1 MSTTSTGRAGTFLTR
16 IIEHKREE
24 VAARR
29 ARRPFAELDLAAQAA
44 VPVVDFAAALAAPGM
59 RLIAEVKGA
68 SPSKGVLI
76 EPFDPLA
83 IAADYFA
90 AGADAVS
97 VLTDETYFHGS
108 LAHLSAIKE
117 LSSQLRQPRPVLRK
131 DFIIDPYQI
140 AEARAAGADA
150 VLLIVAA
157 LADGSL
163 RELHDAAAA
172 YHLDVLVEV
181 HNEQELERALAAG
194 AKIIGINNRD
204 LHAFTVD
211 LATAERLAAMVPH
224 GVVTVGESGIE
235 RPADVRRLAAAG
247 VDAILVGETLV
258 RSPDRAASIRSL
270 LGRDR

>member
-1 MSTTSTGRAGTFLTR
+1 MSTTTRSHAETFLTR
-16 IIEHKREE
+16 IIEHKRGE

-29 ARRPFAELDLAAQAA
+29 ARRPQAEVDQAA
-44 VPVVDFAAALAAPGM
+44 RAATPALDFATALAAPGM

-90 AGADAVS
+90 AGADALS

-108 LAHLSAIKE
+108 LAHLSAIKQ
-117 LSSQLRQPRPVLRK
+117 LSIQLPRPRPVLRK

-157 LADGSL
+157 LDDRRL

-172 YHLDVLVEV
+172 YQVAALVEV
-181 HNEQELERALAAG
+181 HNERELARALKVG
-194 AKIIGINNRD
+194 ARIIGINNRD
-204 LHAFTVD
+204 LHTFKVD
-211 LATAERLAAMVPH
+211 LATAERLAAIVPN
-224 GVVTVGESGIE
+224 GVLTVGESGIE
-235 RPADVRRLAAAG
+235 HGADVRRLAAAG
-247 VDAILVGETLV
+247 IDAILVGEALV
-258 RSPDRAASIRSL
+258 KSADRAASIRNL
-270 LGRDR
+270 LGRGE